1 MPEEDQAS
9 KRELHIIPVYELFE
23 KTKKHVKENIQKG
36 CRWHEST
43 GYKHYTHDAYPT
55 SIWTFKFKGAVLGF
69 ALIDYAFMFV
79 KLYDASDN
87 LLKEWRLKYDVKNF
101 KYSHYSTV

>member
-1 MPEEDQAS
+1 MTEEDQS
-9 KRELHIIPVYELFE
+9 LKTELHIIAVYELFE
-23 KTKKHVKENIQKG
+23 EAKKYVKENIQKG
-36 CRWHEST
+36 CRWNESS
-43 GYKHYTHDAYPT
+43 GYMHYKHDPYPISLWAYKANGV
-55 SIWTFKFKGAVLGF
+55 ILGYV
-69 ALIDYAFMFV
+69 LIDYAFMFV